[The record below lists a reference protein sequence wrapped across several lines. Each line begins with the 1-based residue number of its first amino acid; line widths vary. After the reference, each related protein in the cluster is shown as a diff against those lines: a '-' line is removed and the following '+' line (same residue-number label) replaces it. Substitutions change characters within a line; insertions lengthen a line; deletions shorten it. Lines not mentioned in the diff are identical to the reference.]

1 MFTLFPNAV
10 SSAAKQ
16 NTDKT
21 YILTHK
27 KKFFNFLLARVII
40 AYILICMTSSNK
52 KLILVL
58 VICFLILVSI
68 NVFLQRQNLNYL
80 DQQNI
85 SNTNNLENV
94 VSMFSMPPTTATR
107 IYTYALLYRH
117 ESIYSRF
124 GFLKKVVLPENF
136 TYCSDRKILN
146 LLRPEIFGN
155 DETEC
160 RYTKEEEEIFTYL
173 KEKYERSLVN
183 EQNMQAKNI
192 FDFSGKDETKWFQ
205 ENYIAPPITPY
216 AGFWETF
223 FIDMEQLPE
232 LTPPEYGSKEDLEEL
247 GKVRSAML
255 EATSE
260 QKEKVEFWAAGKG
273 SATPLGIWLD
283 IVEKKYRNK
292 RSEYELLQ
300 IKKDISTVAHDSVI
314 VCWNLKYKFMT
325 KRPFMRDEKI
335 VSQIMTPNFPSY
347 PSGHA
352 TMSGAIATVLE
363 ELYPLEDM
371 RGEFYSLA
379 EEAANSRLWGG
390 IHFDIDNQD
399 GLKIG
404 QYIGEEFVLAD

>member
-1 MFTLFPNAV
+1 
-10 SSAAKQ
+10 
-16 NTDKT
+16 
-21 YILTHK
+21 
-27 KKFFNFLLARVII
+27 
-40 AYILICMTSSNK
+40 
-52 KLILVL
+52 
-58 VICFLILVSI
+58 
-68 NVFLQRQNLNYL
+68 
-80 DQQNI
+80 
-85 SNTNNLENV
+85 
-94 VSMFSMPPTTATR
+94 
-107 IYTYALLYRH
+107 
-117 ESIYSRF
+117 
-124 GFLKKVVLPENF
+124 
-136 TYCSDRKILN
+136 
-146 LLRPEIFGN
+146 
-155 DETEC
+155 
-160 RYTKEEEEIFTYL
+160 
-173 KEKYERSLVN
+173 
-183 EQNMQAKNI
+183 
-192 FDFSGKDETKWFQ
+192 
-205 ENYIAPPITPY
+205 
-216 AGFWETF
+216 
-223 FIDMEQLPE
+223 
-232 LTPPEYGSKEDLEEL
+232 
-247 GKVRSAML
+247 ML